1 MACSTTEHIVN
12 ITDMGETQPLA
23 PANPASQLSKE
34 AYRQRVR
41 ELNDDLR
48 SNGRG
53 GMIVMT
59 NCIALLDRPAI
70 TKVFEA
76 VAAFDDFGEAND
88 PWGEH
93 DCAVLN
99 AIGLLVM
106 FKIDY
111 FDKSRTYHSP
121 NPADPKVTTR
131 IMTVMLAEEY

>member
-1 MACSTTEHIVN
+1 MWS
-12 ITDMGETQPLA
+12 L
-23 PANPASQLSKE
+23 
-34 AYRQRVR
+34 
-41 ELNDDLR
+41 
-48 SNGRG
+48 
-53 GMIVMT
+53 
-59 NCIALLDRPAI
+59 
-70 TKVFEA
+70 
-76 VAAFDDFGEAND
+76 
-88 PWGEH
+88 H